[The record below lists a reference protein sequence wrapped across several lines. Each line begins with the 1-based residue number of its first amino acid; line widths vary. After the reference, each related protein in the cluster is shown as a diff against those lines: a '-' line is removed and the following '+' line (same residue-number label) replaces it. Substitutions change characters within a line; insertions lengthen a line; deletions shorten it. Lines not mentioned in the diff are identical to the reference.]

1 MKGSRRAPG
10 GAGRKAKEKLPC
22 RNQPG
27 GTARPAP
34 GLLLAA
40 AIATLAACGAERP
53 APGAGRRLSGG
64 GFTVILHDG
73 VSRGDGEAVLARLEA
88 NAARVAADL
97 GVEPGRLGTRTVHL
111 WGYARDYENS
121 QAATIGAAYA
131 GSTGSVVGPY
141 RLELLNVPD
150 APEIATH
157 EYAHSVSLLLNRRFT
172 NRPRWLWEAL
182 ALYENGEFVD
192 PRRLDYLAA
201 GDYPS
206 LAELGEDFKDDRGS
220 IYEVGYLLLAY
231 LKETWGMP
239 KVLEL
244 VRNGGDLGASL
255 GLTEAEFEAGWRA
268 WVEERHYPPRAPN
281 GKRLEAT
288 R

>member
-1 MKGSRRAPG
+1 MPRVIRKGVI
-10 GAGRKAKEKLPC
+10 AG
-22 RNQPG
+22 
-27 GTARPAP
+27 PAP

-40 AIATLAACGAERP
+40 ALTASLAALAACGAGRP
-53 APGAGRRLSGG
+53 ARGAERRLSGS
-64 GFTVILHDG
+64 GFTLILHDG
-73 VSRGDGEAVLARLEA
+73 VPKSDGEAVLQRLEA
-88 NAARVAADL
+88 NAARIAADL
-97 GVEPGRLGTRTVHL
+97 GVEADRLGTRTVHL

-121 QAATIGAAYA
+121 QAATIGAAYS
-131 GSTGSVVGPY
+131 GSTGSIVGPY
-141 RLELLNVPD
+141 RLELLNVAD

-157 EYAHSVSLLLNRRFT
+157 EYAHTVSLLQNRRFT

-182 ALYENGEFVD
+182 ALYENGEFKD

-201 GDYPS
+201 GDYPT
-206 LAELGEDFKDDRGS
+206 LAELGEDFNDDRGS

-255 GLTEAEFEAGWRA
+255 GLTEAAFEAGWKT
-268 WVEERHYPPRAPN
+268 WVEERYFPPRAPN
-281 GKRLEAT
+281 GKRLEAS